1 MATTVSEWNARK
13 LLPMSKSSLTTVP
26 DEYNLLPQ
34 PHAHGE
40 ELNKKVRTLC
50 VELATCTVPPPT
62 KKERL
67 TNEAASGVLVFPS
80 ASSKP
85 LRRSRRLGADQ
96 QPLASC
102 ELAVS

>member
-34 PHAHGE
+34 PYSHGE

-50 VELATCTVPPPT
+50 VELATCTVPPNQ
-62 KKERL
+62 KKRL
-67 TNEAASGVLVFPS
+67 TNGAVSGLLVFPC
-80 ASSKP
+80 ASSIP
-85 LRRSRRLGADQ
+85 LRRSRRLGVDQ
-96 QPLASC
+96 RR
-102 ELAVS
+102 

>member
-26 DEYNLLPQ
+26 DEYNHLPQ

-50 VELATCTVPPPT
+50 VELAT
-62 KKERL
+62 
-67 TNEAASGVLVFPS
+67 
-80 ASSKP
+80 
-85 LRRSRRLGADQ
+85 
-96 QPLASC
+96 
-102 ELAVS
+102 